1 MSWKLAGI
9 SLLGLALGL
18 GGSTPAAAAQNTP
31 RVSLQT
37 SMGEIVL
44 ELDRE
49 HAPATVDN
57 FLRYVREKHYD
68 GMVFYRVVP
77 RFVIQ
82 AGSYDA
88 QGNHRQTRDPIPL
101 EANNHLSN
109 TRGSVA
115 MARQDE
121 PNSATAEFF
130 IDLSDLKG
138 LDQQADDMENKTGYA
153 VFGHVVGGMDVVD
166 AIAQVPLGGNGP
178 FAGAAPTTPIVIQK
192 AAILDAA
199 PPP

>member
-1 MSWKLAGI
+1 M
-9 SLLGLALGL
+9 
-18 GGSTPAAAAQNTP
+18 P
-31 RVSLQT
+31 RVSFQT

-57 FLRYVREKHYD
+57 FLRYAREGHYD

-88 QGNHRQTRDPIPL
+88 KGNHRPTHDPIPL
-101 EANNHLSN
+101 EANNKLSN

-138 LDQQADDMENKTGYA
+138 LDQAPDDSENKTGYA

-166 AIAQVPLGGNGP
+166 AIAQVPLGGDGP
-178 FAGAAPTTPIVIQK
+178 FPAAAPTTPITIQK
-192 AAILDAA
+192 VTIIEGAA